1 MMDFHQASEGT
12 FLHHANWQHHQ
23 WLTSDL
29 LTDENAGGITVEVI
43 LCKYSRQPYILVKLR
58 PRTRVLQTGAR
69 RSDGVAPQQ
78 GEGQQVDSYGSSAQ
92 KQRQEDMEE
101 MRNRRTD
108 RKRKSSG
115 NGKNCELQTKKGRP
129 LLSKKCLTNCQKG
142 GSTTSE
148 SDP

>member
-1 MMDFHQASEGT
+1 MDFHQASEGT

-43 LCKYSRQPYILVKLR
+43 LCKYSRQVYILVKLR

-69 RSDGVAPQQ
+69 RRSRPRSISTRDGVAPQQ

-108 RKRKSSG
+108 RKRKEQWKWKEFVSF
-115 NGKNCELQTKKGRP
+115 KRKKA
-129 LLSKKCLTNCQKG
+129 
-142 GSTTSE
+142 
-148 SDP
+148 DPCSARSA